1 VCALPIIVTEN
12 YFWRVGA
19 NVSELTDKLQE
30 IIGGF
35 SNGPTVGVDLGSHSI
50 KVCEISGGKGKLKLE
65 RFAAINLGEAV
76 IIEDEFQKPDEII
89 GALKNALRVAGSKSR
104 NVSVGLYGQN
114 TMTKRL
120 SVPDGTQEEIQD
132 SIIWESEQYIPFG
145 ADESEVSFSII
156 GDTVG
161 GGKDVLLVAAR
172 TEVVEHFQDLLKEAK
187 LIPKIVDLNVVA
199 ASNLFEMTAVALD
212 PSLNEGAILIDWGA
226 QSVKIIIY
234 RNGGPI
240 FTKELAVGGSLVTEE
255 IQRQMALSYEEAEDL
270 KISQDAQGNL
280 PEEILGIAQGL
291 LEGHIAE
298 VKKNLNFY
306 ISAGST
312 EQITKCFVFGGGARS
327 PLLIPML
334 TELLGI
340 EVQVFNPFEFG
351 LSAVGK
357 LKDMQD
363 QIASTG
369 VTAMGLA
376 LRK

>member
-1 VCALPIIVTEN
+1 MCALPIIVTEN
-12 YFWRVGA
+12 YFGESGQ
-19 NVSELTDKLQE
+19 NVSELKDKLQE
-30 IIGGF
+30 IMGGL
-35 SNGPTVGVDLGSHSI
+35 STGPTVGVDLGSHSI
-50 KVCEISGGKGKLKLE
+50 KVCEISGTEGKLKLE

-76 IIEDEFQKPDEII
+76 IIDDEFQKPEEII
-89 GALKNALRVAGSKSR
+89 IALKNALRTAGSKAR
-104 NVSVGLYGQN
+104 NVSMGLYGQN

-145 ADESEVSFSII
+145 ADESEVSFSVI
-156 GDTVG
+156 GDTLG

-187 LIPKIVDLNVVA
+187 LVPKIIDLNVLA
-199 ASNLFEMTAVALD
+199 ASNLFEMTAVARE
-212 PSLNEGAILIDWGA
+212 PELNEGAILLDWGA

-240 FTKELAVGGSLVTEE
+240 FTKELAVGGSLITEE
-255 IQRQMALSYEEAEDL
+255 IQRQMAVSYEEAEDL
-270 KISQDAQGNL
+270 KVSQDQQGNL
-280 PEEILGIAQGL
+280 PEEILGIMQGL

-312 EQITKCFVFGGGARS
+312 EQITRCFVFGGGARS
-327 PLLIPML
+327 SLLISML

-340 EVQVFNPFEFG
+340 EVQVFNPFDFG
-351 LSAVGK
+351 VTAAGK
-357 LKDMQD
+357 LSDIQD
-363 QIASTG
+363 QIASVG